1 MWHTNFADRLEAWTQ
16 LRTKLVTLDV
26 EPALD
31 LVNKW
36 WYHAPW
42 KPYYLHWDDKENWPD
57 PWQLLSDNVFCE
69 LARGLGI
76 LYTISMIDHP
86 DLASAKLVLTEDE
99 RNLVLVNKTK
109 YILNYNQEVIVNTR
123 LTENIKKSF
132 TLEEVKQKYN

>member
-1 MWHTNFADRLEAWTQ
+1 MWYTNFADRLEAWTQ
-16 LRTKLVTLDV
+16 LRTRITTLDA

-36 WYHAPW
+36 WYNAPW

>member
-16 LRTKLVTLDV
+16 LRTQITTLDV

-36 WYHAPW
+36 WYHTPW